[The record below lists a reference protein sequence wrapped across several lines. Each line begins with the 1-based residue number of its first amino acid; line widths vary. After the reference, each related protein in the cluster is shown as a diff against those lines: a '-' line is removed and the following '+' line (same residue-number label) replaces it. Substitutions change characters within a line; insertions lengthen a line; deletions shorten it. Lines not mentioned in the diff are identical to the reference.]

1 MLFKKEKEDFQ
12 KEKEEA
18 VSTVADTAS
27 KAETDSAAEETKGT
41 GVEAES
47 STSPESSADS
57 GKPDKKEK
65 KKGKGIKKSLNSPK
79 FKHGAMATGLT
90 AGFIVIVILINVVVS
105 ILGERFPSI
114 NVDMTKSGANTLSE
128 DALEVID
135 GVKQKTE
142 LYLIGADSTL
152 EQYEVYV
159 QLENMMDRIVERNS
173 NISFETVDPA
183 GNPGFMSNYTSE
195 GLTTG
200 DVLVRTEK
208 RYRIVKQATMFPTTT
223 DSTTYQQTSYNDS
236 SAALANAISAVN
248 SEAMPVIA
256 VDTGHTPLMSVDGFT
271 SELEKNNFEIKEFNL
286 LTDEIP
292 EGTQVI
298 ILPSPSA
305 DLTEAEV
312 KKVSDYLNDDETS
325 EPRNLVV
332 LYTPQ
337 MEELPN
343 LKGLMN
349 EWGLDVVPQSEV
361 TATSDGSYV
370 QYKDYMIAN
379 ATDEVDLGG
388 QSSYGYLLAPMASPV
403 EVLWDGRNE
412 VTTSVLMTS
421 PEDAER
427 LVYDAESKEMETVS
441 SGQENLIAMGTKMYK
456 YASNSYRNSNV
467 VAMGCGLFV
476 DSSFLNASAFSNK
489 DYAIDLFKYL
499 TNTTGSTAAVAS
511 NRVELYAQDITM
523 SEAEA
528 KGWGLYTFMIGI
540 PVAFLVVGVVVFFKR
555 RHL

>member
-1 MLFKKEKEDFQ
+1 MLFKKEKEGFQ
-12 KEKEEA
+12 KEREEV
-18 VSTVADTAS
+18 VSSAADTAS
-27 KAETDSAAEETKGT
+27 KAEEDSIAEEAKET
-41 GVEAES
+41 VAEVQVS
-47 STSPESSADS
+47 DSPEASGNSS
-57 GKPDKKEK
+57 KPDKKEK
-65 KKGKGIKKSLNSPK
+65 ERGRSVKKRLNSPK
-79 FKHGAMATGLT
+79 FKHGAVATGLT

-173 NISFETVDPA
+173 NISFEIVDPA

-248 SEAMPVIA
+248 SEAMPVVA

-298 ILPSPSA
+298 IFPSPSA

-312 KKVSDYLNDDETS
+312 EKVSTYLNDDKAS
-325 EPRNLVV
+325 EFRNLVV

-388 QSSYGYLLAPMASPV
+388 QSSYGYLLAPISCPV
-403 EVLWDGRNE
+403 DILWNGRNE

-427 LVYDAESKEMETVS
+427 LVYNAESKEMETVS

-467 VAMGCGLFV
+467 VAMGCGLFT
-476 DSSFLNASAFSNK
+476 DKSFLNASAFSNK
-489 DYAIDLFKYL
+489 DYAIDLFTYL
-499 TNTTGSTAAVAS
+499 VG
-511 NRVELYAQDITM
+511 
-523 SEAEA
+523 
-528 KGWGLYTFMIGI
+528 IGE
-540 PVAFLVVGVVVFFKR
+540 
-555 RHL
+555 

>member
-1 MLFKKEKEDFQ
+1 MLFKKEKDGF
-12 KEKEEA
+12 EKEMKET
-18 VSTVADTAS
+18 VSDG
-27 KAETDSAAEETKGT
+27 AAEEVKDTAAKT
-41 GVEAES
+41 AE
-47 STSPESSADS
+47 EDAEGSAVPAE
-57 GKPDKKEK
+57 GGKKEK
-65 KKGKGIKKSLNSPK
+65 KKKGGKNRLNSPK
-79 FKHGAMATGLT
+79 FKHGAAATGLT
-90 AGFIVIVILINVVVS
+90 AGFIVIVILLNVVVG

-114 NVDMTKSGANTLSE
+114 NVDMTKSGSNTLSE

-135 GVKQKTE
+135 SVKQKTE
-142 LYLIGADSTL
+142 MYLIGSDSEL
-152 EQYEVYV
+152 QQSEMYV
-159 QLENMMDRIVERNS
+159 QLQNMMDRIVERNG
-173 NISFETVDPA
+173 NISFETVDPVD
-183 GNPGFMSNYTSE
+183 NPGFMSNYTSE
-195 GLTTG
+195 NLSAG

-208 RYRIVKQATMFPTTT
+208 RYRIIDSYTLFPVMQ
-223 DSTTYQQTSYNDS
+223 DSTTGQQSQYNDS

-248 SEAMPVIA
+248 SEAMPVVA
-256 VDTGHTPLMSVDGFT
+256 VDTGHTPLMSVDDFT
-271 SELEKNNFEIKEFNL
+271 AELEKNNFEIKEFNL
-286 LTDEIP
+286 LTDDIP
-292 EGTQVI
+292 EGTQAI

-312 KKVSDYLNDDETS
+312 EKVSDYLNDDETS
-325 EPRNLVV
+325 EFRNLVV

-337 MEELPN
+337 MTEMPN

-349 EWGLDVVPQSEV
+349 EWGLDAVPQSEV

-370 QYKDYMIAN
+370 QYKDYLIAN
-379 ATDEVDLGG
+379 ITDDVDLGG
-388 QSSYGYLLAPMASPV
+388 QTSYGYLLAPIASPV

-412 VTTSVLMTS
+412 VSTSVLMTS

-427 LVYDAESKEMETVS
+427 MVYNEKSGEMEKAS
-441 SGQENLIAMGTKMYK
+441 SGQETLIAMGTKMYK

-467 VAMGCGLFV
+467 VAVGCGLFV
-476 DSSFLNASAFSNK
+476 DGSFLSASAFSNK

-511 NRVELYAQDITM
+511 NKVELYAQDITM

-540 PVAFLVVGVVVFFKR
+540 PVAFLVVGVVVFLKR

>member
-1 MLFKKEKEDFQ
+1 MLFKKEKDGF
-12 KEKEEA
+12 EKEMKET
-18 VSTVADTAS
+18 VSDG
-27 KAETDSAAEETKGT
+27 AAEEVKDAAAKT
-41 GVEAES
+41 AE
-47 STSPESSADS
+47 EDAEGSAVPAE
-57 GKPDKKEK
+57 GGKKEK
-65 KKGKGIKKSLNSPK
+65 KKKGGKNRLNSPK
-79 FKHGAMATGLT
+79 FKHGAAATGLT
-90 AGFIVIVILINVVVS
+90 AGFIVIVILLNVVVG

-152 EQYEVYV
+152 EQYEVYM

-195 GLTTG
+195 GLMAG

-248 SEAMPVIA
+248 SEAMPVVA

-292 EGTQVI
+292 EGTQAI

-312 KKVSDYLNDDETS
+312 EKVSDYLNDDETS
-325 EPRNLVV
+325 EFRNLVV

-337 MEELPN
+337 MTEMPN

-349 EWGLDVVPQSEV
+349 EWGLDAVPQSEV

-467 VAMGCGLFV
+467 VAVGCGLFV
-476 DSSFLNASAFSNK
+476 DGSFLSASAFSNK

-511 NRVELYAQDITM
+511 NKVELYAQDITM

-540 PVAFLVVGVVVFFKR
+540 PVAFLVVGVVVFLKR

>member
-1 MLFKKEKEDFQ
+1 MLFKKEKDGF
-12 KEKEEA
+12 EKEMKEA
-18 VSTVADTAS
+18 VSDG
-27 KAETDSAAEETKGT
+27 AAEEVKDAAATT
-41 GVEAES
+41 AE
-47 STSPESSADS
+47 EDAEGSAVPAE
-57 GKPDKKEK
+57 GGKKEK
-65 KKGKGIKKSLNSPK
+65 KKKGGKNGLNSPK
-79 FKHGAMATGLT
+79 FKHGAAATGLT
-90 AGFIVIVILINVVVS
+90 AGFIVIVILINVVVG

-114 NVDMTKSGANTLSE
+114 NVDMTKSGSNTLSE

-135 GVKQKTE
+135 SVKQKTE
-142 LYLIGADSTL
+142 LYLIGSDSEL
-152 EQYEVYV
+152 QRYEMYI
-159 QLENMMDRIVERNS
+159 QLQNMMDRIVERNS
-173 NISFETVDPA
+173 NISFERVDPVD
-183 GNPGFMSNYTSE
+183 NPGFMSNYTSE
-195 GLTTG
+195 NLSSG

-208 RYRIVKQATMFPTTT
+208 RYRIIDSYTLFPVMQ
-223 DSTTYQQTSYNDS
+223 DSTTGQQSQYNDS

-248 SEAMPVIA
+248 SEAMPVVA
-256 VDTGHTPLMSVDGFT
+256 VDTGHTPLMSVDDFT
-271 SELEKNNFEIKEFNL
+271 AELEKNNFEIKEFNL
-286 LTDEIP
+286 LTDDIP
-292 EGTQVI
+292 EGTQAI

-312 KKVSDYLNDDETS
+312 EKVSDYLNDDETS
-325 EPRNLVV
+325 EFRNLVV

-337 MEELPN
+337 MTEMPN

-349 EWGLDVVPQSEV
+349 EWGLDAVPQSEV

-370 QYKDYMIAN
+370 QYKDYLIAN
-379 ATDEVDLGG
+379 ITDDVDLGG
-388 QSSYGYLLAPMASPV
+388 QTSYGYLLAPIASPV

-412 VTTSVLMTS
+412 VSTSVLMTS

-427 LVYDAESKEMETVS
+427 MVYNEKSGEMEKAS
-441 SGQENLIAMGTKMYK
+441 SGQETLIAMGTKMYK

-467 VAMGCGLFV
+467 VAVGCGLFV
-476 DSSFLNASAFSNK
+476 DGSFLSASAFSNK

-511 NRVELYAQDITM
+511 NKVELYAQDITM

-540 PVAFLVVGVVVFFKR
+540 PVAFLVVGVVVFLKR